1 MLMPWTHRVA
11 LQQREVAM
19 RPARI
24 IAAVVFAAAI
34 AVTGCAAHSTAAH
47 PSPAPAPLVVDQPPA
62 PPIDL
67 PAAKSPTPAPKV
79 STPAPKSPTPAP
91 KSPNPPIVNR
101 VPVPVLADGRY
112 DAYIRQVNTRGD
124 YLVVDLVQVF
134 HDQAAVEAAIADG
147 RPRDT
152 AQYLSTYV
160 RNQNPRLRTLPL
172 AGDLRVD
179 LLGSCEEPVSH
190 QLNKLAAD
198 ARLIDGAVHTY
209 YFTLTVAGGA
219 VHRVQEFLA
228 INAC

>member
-1 MLMPWTHRVA
+1 
-11 LQQREVAM
+11 M

-34 AVTGCAAHSTAAH
+34 AVTGCAAHSTADR
-47 PSPAPAPLVVDQPPA
+47 PSPAPAPLGVHQPPA

-91 KSPNPPIVNR
+91 KPPTPIVDR
-101 VPVPVLADGRY
+101 VPVLAGGRY
-112 DAYIRQVNTRGD
+112 DAYIQQVNTRGN

-147 RPRDT
+147 RPHDS

-190 QLNKLAAD
+190 QLDKLAAD
-198 ARLIDGAVHTY
+198 ARTGSY